1 MAAAMVAA
9 RAAAMAAEAMSTG
22 AMSAAA
28 MSAAAMWAVAAETAA
43 ASRGAVAVAAMVAV
57 ATAARGRQGGA
68 GVGGLDERERLPPL
82 PPKGVQNNNWVSSRL
97 QNAPIRGVC
106 SARPKALAFCT
117 LSVSN
122 TCRAHARM
130 ALVYKQQGAACS
142 LSTRVKHAVGGV
154 QMEQP
159 RPYVMPS
166 RKCDCDGSSKCRR
179 RLWWVTWK
187 FSAQNE
193 QIQDSVKSHINA
205 MNIASQVSHKKTI
218 ASQANT

>member
-1 MAAAMVAA
+1 M
-9 RAAAMAAEAMSTG
+9 
-22 AMSAAA
+22 
-28 MSAAAMWAVAAETAA
+28 
-43 ASRGAVAVAAMVAV
+43 
-57 ATAARGRQGGA
+57 AARGRQGGA
-68 GVGGLDERERLPPL
+68 GVGGLDERGRLPPL

-142 LSTRVKHAVGGV
+142 SSTRVKHAVGGV

-193 QIQDSVKSHINA
+193 QIQDGVKLRIYA
-205 MNIASQVSHKKTI
+205 MNIAGQVTHRKTM